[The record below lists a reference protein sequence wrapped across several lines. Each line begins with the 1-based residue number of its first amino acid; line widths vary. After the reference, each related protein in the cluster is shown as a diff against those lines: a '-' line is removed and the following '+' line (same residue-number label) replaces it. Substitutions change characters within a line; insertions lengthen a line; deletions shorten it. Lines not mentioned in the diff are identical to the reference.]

1 MKRVVVTG
9 LGALTPLGNSVAAFW
24 QNIVDGKSGA
34 GPITKFDTT
43 KFKTHFACEVK
54 GFRAEDY
61 FEKKEIKKY
70 DVFAQ
75 YAVAASDQAIRDAG
89 LDFAQMDERQ
99 REEVGVIW

>member
-1 MKRVVVTG
+1 MGMKRVVITG
-9 LGALTPLGNSVAAFW
+9 LGALTPLGNSVGEFW
-24 QNIVDGKSGA
+24 QNIVAGKSGA

-54 GFRAEDY
+54 GFRVEEY

-70 DVFAQ
+70 DVFTQ

-89 LDFAQMDERQ
+89 LDFAQMDE
-99 REEVGVIW
+99 